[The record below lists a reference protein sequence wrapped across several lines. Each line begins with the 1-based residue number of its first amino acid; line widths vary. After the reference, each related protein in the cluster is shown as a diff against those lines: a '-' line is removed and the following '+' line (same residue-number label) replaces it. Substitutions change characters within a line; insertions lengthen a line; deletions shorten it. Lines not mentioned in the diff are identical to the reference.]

1 MTGSYV
7 LDFKHED
14 VNEPRPWPVG
24 IKDGIVT
31 SGLGDDDGSTLI
43 GFAIQGEQRAVFL
56 ADQIEAID
64 WDQDELV
71 PVFSNAGGFFNWDIP
86 IRGIRKIEVST
97 DPAHVGPGATHT
109 VDLPK
114 LDIEALHE
122 EARQYA
128 RTGAQEFEAAKR
140 RGASPSLI
148 DAIADAYFAGATR

>member
-31 SGLGDDDGSTLI
+31 SGLGDDDGAALI

-86 IRGIRKIEVST
+86 IRGIRKIEVAEVIT
-97 DPAHVGPGATHT
+97 DKHF
-109 VDLPK
+109 K
-114 LDIEALHE
+114 LDIQMSNEAML
-122 EARQYA
+122 
-128 RTGAQEFEAAKR
+128 TG
-140 RGASPSLI
+140 
-148 DAIADAYFAGATR
+148 DAIADALRTIAHNHVFDHVQSRAIYDTNGAVVGKWEFVEVAR